1 MSRKKARDNAFKCIY
16 ELEFIKDKNLD
27 DILSNCYEENNNS
40 EEEKQYIQMI
50 VNGVKENIKKID
62 DIILSKL
69 KNWSLD
75 RIAKIDLAILR
86 LAIYEIL
93 YVDSIPN
100 KVSAN
105 EAVELAK
112 TYGKNDSKS
121 FVNGVIAKVIE
132 DKEEENGRK
141 ENIWCK

>member
-1 MSRKKARDNAFKCIY
+1 MSRKKARDNAFKCVY
-16 ELEFIKDKNLD
+16 ELEFGRDENLEK
-27 DILSNCYEENNNS
+27 ILNNCYEENDNKP
-40 EEEKQYIQMI
+40 EEKEY
-50 VNGVKENIKKID
+50 IKKVLKGIKEKLEEID
-62 DIILSKL
+62 GIILSKL

-86 LAIYEIL
+86 LAVYEIK
-93 YVDSIPN
+93 YMEDIPE

-112 TYGKNDSKS
+112 TYGNNDSKS

-132 DKEEENGRK
+132 
-141 ENIWCK
+141 CKDQVRLGT

>member
-1 MSRKKARDNAFKCIY
+1 MSRKKARDNAFKCVY
-16 ELEFIKDKNLD
+16 ELEFGMNENLEK
-27 DILSNCYEENNNS
+27 ILENCYEENDNKPD
-40 EEEKQYIQMI
+40 EKDYIEK
-50 VNGVKENIKKID
+50 VLKGVKENLKEID

-69 KNWSLD
+69 KNWSID

-86 LAIYEIL
+86 LAIYEIK
-93 YVDSIPN
+93 YMEDIPV

-112 TYGKNDSKS
+112 TYGNNDSKS

-132 DKEEENGRK
+132 SKEKENGTEEN
-141 ENIWCK
+141 I

>member
-16 ELEFIKDKNLD
+16 ELEFGRDEKIEK
-27 DILSNCYEENNNS
+27 ILENCYEENNNKPD
-40 EEEKQYIQMI
+40 EMEYIEM
-50 VNGVKENIKKID
+50 VLKGVKENLAQID
-62 DIILSKL
+62 NVILSKL
-69 KNWSLD
+69 KNWPIE

-86 LAIYEIL
+86 LAIYEIN
-93 YVDSIPN
+93 YMDDIPE

-112 TYGKNDSKS
+112 TYGNNDSKS

-132 DKEEENGRK
+132 SKEDVNGTEENV
-141 ENIWCK
+141 

>member
-16 ELEFIKDKNLD
+16 ELEFGRDENLNK
-27 DILSNCYEENNNS
+27 ILENCYEENDNKPD
-40 EEEKQYIQMI
+40 EMEYIEM
-50 VNGVKENIKKID
+50 VLKGVKENLAEID
-62 DIILSKL
+62 SIILSKL
-69 KNWSLD
+69 KNWSIE

-86 LAIYEIL
+86 LAIYEII
-93 YVDSIPN
+93 YVEDIPE

-112 TYGKNDSKS
+112 TYGNNDSKS

-132 DKEEENGRK
+132 SKEENNGTEK
-141 ENIWCK
+141 NI

>member
-27 DILSNCYEENNNS
+27 DILLNCYEENNNS
-40 EEEKQYIQMI
+40 EGEKQYIQM
-50 VNGVKENIKKID
+50 VLKGVKENIEKID
-62 DIILSKL
+62 SIILSKL

-86 LAIYEIL
+86 LAIYEII
-93 YVDSIPN
+93 YVDSIPD

-112 TYGKNDSKS
+112 TYGNNDSKS

-141 ENIWCK
+141 ENI

>member
-1 MSRKKARDNAFKCIY
+1 MSRKKARDNAFKCVY
-16 ELEFIKDKNLD
+16 ELEFGRDENLEK
-27 DILSNCYEENNNS
+27 ILNNCYEENDNKPD
-40 EEEKQYIQMI
+40 EKEYIKA
-50 VNGVKENIKKID
+50 VLKGVKENLEEID
-62 DIILSKL
+62 GIILSKL

-86 LAIYEIL
+86 LAVYEIK
-93 YVDSIPN
+93 YMEDIPE

-112 TYGKNDSKS
+112 TYGNNDSKS

-132 DKEEENGRK
+132 CKEE
-141 ENIWCK
+141 

>member
-16 ELEFIKDKNLD
+16 ELEFGKDENLD
-27 DILSNCYEENNNS
+27 KILDYCYEENEDKPS
-40 EEEKQYIQMI
+40 EIEYIDM
-50 VNGVKENIKKID
+50 VVRGVKENLEEID
-62 DIILSKL
+62 KIILSKL

-86 LAIYEIL
+86 LAIYEIEYL
-93 YVDSIPN
+93 DDIPE

-112 TYGKNDSKS
+112 IYGNNDSRN
-121 FVNGVIAKVIE
+121 FVNGVIAAVIE
-132 DKEEENGRK
+132 SKEEINGTTE
-141 ENIWCK
+141 ENI

>member
-16 ELEFIKDKNLD
+16 ELEFGRDENIEK
-27 DILSNCYEENNNS
+27 ILNNCYEENDNKP
-40 EEEKQYIQMI
+40 EEKEYISN
-50 VNGVKENIKKID
+50 VVKGVKENLAEID
-62 DIILSKL
+62 NIILSKL

-86 LAIYEIL
+86 LAIYEIK
-93 YVDSIPN
+93 YVEDIPE

-112 TYGKNDSKS
+112 TYGNNDSKS
-121 FVNGVIAKVIE
+121 FINGVIANVIE
-132 DKEEENGRK
+132 CKEE
-141 ENIWCK
+141 